1 MTLIVHQFG
10 FLSNIIIQLFYN
22 YVNIFIVI
30 LAVVLELINVNQ
42 VFDWA
47 KILSL
52 TYLVNLP

>member
-52 TYLVNLP
+52 TYLINLP

>member
-30 LAVVLELINVNQ
+30 LAVVLELINVNH

-52 TYLVNLP
+52 TYLIDLP